1 MIPLNFNTMRER
13 SEAHVALCKALA
25 SKDCDPQE
33 TAAREAF
40 ADLIV
45 HPDLDVSRVLDLSNR
60 LLVDRDFA
68 TPLDV
73 IFAVPSLAESYNVTD
88 AEMTMA
94 ARLCGAVR
102 IRRGQRYL
110 WADSD
115 AATFVLD
122 AAALDDFGA
131 NLAGR

>member
-1 MIPLNFNTMRER
+1 MIPMNFNTMRER

-33 TAAREAF
+33 AVAREAF

-45 HPDLDVSRVLDLSNR
+45 HPDLDVSRVLELSNR
-60 LLVDRDFA
+60 LLVDRDIA

-73 IFAVPSLAESYNVTD
+73 IFAIESLQEVYAATR
-88 AEMTMA
+88 AEMVMG

-102 IRRGQRYL
+102 IRRGQRYM

-115 AATFVLD
+115 AASFVLD
-122 AAALDDFGA
+122 AEAIRKT
-131 NLAGR
+131 NE